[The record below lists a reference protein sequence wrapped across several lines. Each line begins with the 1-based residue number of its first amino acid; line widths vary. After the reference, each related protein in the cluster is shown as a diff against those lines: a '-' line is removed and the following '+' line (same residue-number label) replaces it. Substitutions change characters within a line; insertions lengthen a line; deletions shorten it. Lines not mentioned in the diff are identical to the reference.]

1 MTKDNVIGAVLAGGY
16 GRRIGCDKATVELDG
31 RPLIS
36 YPVGALRSA
45 GLDVVLALRSGQE
58 MLAGLDDVSFVHD
71 EFEGAG
77 PLGGLHA
84 LLKWMPGEWAL
95 VVSCDQPF
103 VRVNLLHGIMS
114 HSDCTADAVVARMS
128 ECLQPMPGL
137 FRKTCLPFVEEAL
150 AKGEMGRRNLLRPTR
165 LSELDGGGTRRPGLQ
180 RRYSLTTSPHQGPA
194 HAPRLPVAP
203 PGTAARAGTG
213 PRSSRL
219 AAGRG
224 ASLRA

>member
-58 MLAGLDDVSFVHD
+58 MLACLEDVSFVHD

-84 LLKWMPGEWAL
+84 LLKWMPGEWVL

-150 AKGEMGRRNLLRPTR
+150 AKGEMGLRNLLHHIR
-165 LSELDGGGTRRPGLQ
+165 LYELEGEEID
-180 RRYSLTTSPHQGPA
+180 
-194 HAPRLPVAP
+194 RLDFE
-203 PGTAARAGTG
+203 
-213 PRSSRL
+213 RSSFININTPEDLANARRL
-219 AAGRG
+219 AA
-224 ASLRA
+224 AL

>member
-114 HSDCTADAVVARMS
+114 HSGCTADAVVARMS

-150 AKGEMGRRNLLRPTR
+150 AKGEMGLRNLLHHIR
-165 LSELDGGGTRRPGLQ
+165 LYELEGEEID
-180 RRYSLTTSPHQGPA
+180 
-194 HAPRLPVAP
+194 RLDFE
-203 PGTAARAGTG
+203 
-213 PRSSRL
+213 RSSFININTPEDLANARRL
-219 AAGRG
+219 AA
-224 ASLRA
+224 AL

>member
-58 MLAGLDDVSFVHD
+58 MLACLEDVSFVHD

-114 HSDCTADAVVARMS
+114 HNDCTADAVVARMS

-150 AKGEMGRRNLLRPTR
+150 AKGEMGLRNLLHHIR
-165 LSELDGGGTRRPGLQ
+165 LYELEGEEID
-180 RRYSLTTSPHQGPA
+180 
-194 HAPRLPVAP
+194 RLDFE
-203 PGTAARAGTG
+203 
-213 PRSSRL
+213 RSSFININTPEDLANARRL
-219 AAGRG
+219 AA
-224 ASLRA
+224 AL

>member
-16 GRRIGCDKATVELDG
+16 GRRIGCDKATVELNG

-45 GLDVVLALRSGQE
+45 GLDVTLALRSGQE
-58 MLAGLDDVSFVHD
+58 ILAGLDDVSFVHD

-114 HSDCTADAVVARMS
+114 HSDCTADAVVARTA
-128 ECLQPMPGL
+128 ERLQPMPGL
-137 FRKTCLPFVEEAL
+137 YRKTCLPFVEEAL
-150 AKGEMGRRNLLRPTR
+150 AKGEMGLRDLLHHIR
-165 LSELDGGGTRRPGLQ
+165 LYELEGDEIDRLD
-180 RRYSLTTSPHQGPA
+180 LE
-194 HAPRLPVAP
+194 HASFININTPEDLAN
-203 PGTAARAGTG
+203 AR
-213 PRSSRL
+213 RL
-219 AAGRG
+219 ATA
-224 ASLRA
+224 L

>member
-16 GRRIGCDKATVELDG
+16 GRRIGCDKATVELNG

-45 GLDVVLALRSGQE
+45 GLDVALALRSGQE
-58 MLAGLDDVSFVHD
+58 MLAGLEDVSFVHD

-84 LLKWMPGEWAL
+84 LLKWMPSEWAL

-103 VRVNLLHGIMS
+103 VPVNLLHGIMS

-150 AKGEMGRRNLLRPTR
+150 AKGEMGLRNLLHHIR
-165 LSELDGGGTRRPGLQ
+165 LYELEGEEIDRLD
-180 RRYSLTTSPHQGPA
+180 LE
-194 HAPRLPVAP
+194 HASFININTPEDLAN
-203 PGTAARAGTG
+203 AR
-213 PRSSRL
+213 RL
-219 AAGRG
+219 AA
-224 ASLRA
+224 AL

>member
-150 AKGEMGRRNLLRPTR
+150 AKGEMGLRNLLHHIR
-165 LSELDGGGTRRPGLQ
+165 LYELEGEEID
-180 RRYSLTTSPHQGPA
+180 
-194 HAPRLPVAP
+194 RLDFE
-203 PGTAARAGTG
+203 
-213 PRSSRL
+213 RSSFININTPEDLANARHL
-219 AAGRG
+219 AA
-224 ASLRA
+224 AL

>member
-150 AKGEMGRRNLLRPTR
+150 AKGEMGLRNLLHHIR
-165 LSELDGGGTRRPGLQ
+165 LYELEGEEID
-180 RRYSLTTSPHQGPA
+180 
-194 HAPRLPVAP
+194 RLDFE
-203 PGTAARAGTG
+203 
-213 PRSSRL
+213 RSSFININTPEDLANARRL
-219 AAGRG
+219 AVA
-224 ASLRA
+224 L

>member
-150 AKGEMGRRNLLRPTR
+150 AKGEMGLRNLLHHIR
-165 LSELDGGGTRRPGLQ
+165 LYELEGEEID
-180 RRYSLTTSPHQGPA
+180 
-194 HAPRLPVAP
+194 RLDFE
-203 PGTAARAGTG
+203 
-213 PRSSRL
+213 RSSFININTPEDLANARRL
-219 AAGRG
+219 AA
-224 ASLRA
+224 AL

>member
-150 AKGEMGRRNLLRPTR
+150 AKGEMGLRNLLHHIR
-165 LSELDGGGTRRPGLQ
+165 LYELEGEEID
-180 RRYSLTTSPHQGPA
+180 
-194 HAPRLPVAP
+194 RLDLGHSSFININTPEDLAN
-203 PGTAARAGTG
+203 AR
-213 PRSSRL
+213 RL
-219 AAGRG
+219 AA
-224 ASLRA
+224 AL

>member
-36 YPVGALRSA
+36 YPVGALKSA

-150 AKGEMGRRNLLRPTR
+150 AKGEMGLRNLLHHIR
-165 LSELDGGGTRRPGLQ
+165 LYELEGEEID
-180 RRYSLTTSPHQGPA
+180 
-194 HAPRLPVAP
+194 RLDFE
-203 PGTAARAGTG
+203 
-213 PRSSRL
+213 RSSFININTPEDLANARHL
-219 AAGRG
+219 AA
-224 ASLRA
+224 AL